1 MNLETNLS
9 RRLSKERP
17 FTCAVSGSPEKTIFA
32 GEFDD
37 EGKFSV
43 KSVGKVN
50 LYEEIQMYRD
60 SCDINTILERYSA
73 GDDSAL
79 QRANGF
85 FADFSAFPD
94 NYAGVFNM
102 IENCKDFFD
111 KMPASFKEKY
121 GNNFETFMTSAEA
134 EDFLPKI
141 KQEPSSV
148 NPTPQN
154 PIVKPIENPVVQPST
169 KVEVTNES

>member
-17 FTCAVSGSPEKTIFA
+17 FTSAVTGTPEKTVYA
-32 GEFDD
+32 GEYDD

-43 KSVGKVN
+43 KPVGKVN

-60 SCDINTILERYSA
+60 SCDINSILERYSA
-73 GDDSAL
+73 GDDSVL
-79 QRANGF
+79 ERTNGF

-94 NYAGVFNM
+94 NYAGVFNL
-102 IENCKDFFD
+102 IENCRTFFD
-111 KMPASFKEKY
+111 KLPASVKEKY
-121 GNNFETFMTSAEA
+121 DNNFETFMASAEA

-141 KQEPSSV
+141 KQEPAPV
-148 NPTPQN
+148 TPNPQN
-154 PIVKPIENPVVQPST
+154 PIVKPIEKPVVQPST
-169 KVEVTNES
+169 KVEVNNEP

>member
-1 MNLETNLS
+1 MNLATNLS

-17 FTCAVSGSPEKTIFA
+17 FTNAVTGSPEKTVFA
-32 GEFDD
+32 GEYDD

-43 KSVGKVN
+43 KPVGKVN
-50 LYEEIQMYRD
+50 LYEEIQIYRD

-79 QRANGF
+79 QRTNGF
-85 FADFSAFPD
+85 FADLSAFPD
-94 NYAGVFNM
+94 SYAGVFNL
-102 IENCKDFFD
+102 IESCRDFFN

-121 GNNFETFMTSAEA
+121 GNNFETFMASAEA

-141 KQEPSSV
+141 KQDTTPVSP
-148 NPTPQN
+148 NPATPV
-154 PIVKPIENPVVQPST
+154 VKPIETPVVQPST
-169 KVEVTNES
+169 KVEVTNEP

>member
-17 FTCAVSGSPEKTIFA
+17 FTCAVTGSPEKTVYS

-43 KSVGKVN
+43 QPVGKVN

-60 SCDINTILERYSA
+60 SCDINSILERYSA
-73 GDDSAL
+73 GDDSVL
-79 QRANGF
+79 EKTNGF

-94 NYAGVFNM
+94 NYAGVFNL
-102 IENCKDFFD
+102 IESCRNFFD

-121 GNNFETFMTSAEA
+121 GNNFETFMASAEA

-141 KQEPSSV
+141 KQETSPGTT
-148 NPTPQN
+148 TPQT
-154 PIVKPIENPVVQPST
+154 PVVKPIENPVIKPST
-169 KVEVTNES
+169 KVEVTNEP

>member
-17 FTCAVSGSPEKTIFA
+17 FTSAVTGTPEKTIFA

-43 KSVGKVN
+43 KPVGMVN

-60 SCDINTILERYSA
+60 SCDINTILERFSS
-73 GDDSAL
+73 GDDSVI
-79 QRANGF
+79 QRTNGF
-85 FADFSAFPD
+85 FADFSDFPD

-102 IENCKDFFD
+102 IENCRDFFN

-141 KQEPSSV
+141 KLDTPSAT
-148 NPTPQN
+148 PTPAT
-154 PIVKPIENPVVQPST
+154 PVVKPIENPVVKPST
-169 KVEVTNES
+169 KVEVTNEP

>member
-1 MNLETNLS
+1 MNLATNLS

-17 FTCAVSGSPEKTIFA
+17 FTSAVTGTPEKTIFA

-43 KSVGKVN
+43 KPVGKVN

-60 SCDINTILERYSA
+60 SCDINSILERYSA
-73 GDDSAL
+73 GDDSVL
-79 QRANGF
+79 EKTNGF

-102 IENCKDFFD
+102 IENCRNFFD

-121 GNNFETFMTSAEA
+121 GNNFETFMASAEA

-141 KQEPSSV
+141 KQEPSIGTT
-148 NPTPQN
+148 TPQT
-154 PIVKPIENPVVQPST
+154 PIVKPIEKPVVQPST
-169 KVEVTNES
+169 NVEVNNEP